1 MWSCGSLVRELIV
14 HINDELEKEM
24 SAFPEVDWVEVTIQ
38 AIRKCISA
46 RENCRFY
53 HTIVDRAIAQDR
65 KQRSQER
72 KRRSKSPNKKS

>member
-1 MWSCGSLVRELIV
+1 LVRKLTV

-38 AIRKCISA
+38 AIRNCIRA
-46 RENCRFY
+46 REKCRFY
-53 HTIVDRAIAQDR
+53 HTVVDRAMAQER

-72 KRRSKSPNKKS
+72 KRRSKSPNKES